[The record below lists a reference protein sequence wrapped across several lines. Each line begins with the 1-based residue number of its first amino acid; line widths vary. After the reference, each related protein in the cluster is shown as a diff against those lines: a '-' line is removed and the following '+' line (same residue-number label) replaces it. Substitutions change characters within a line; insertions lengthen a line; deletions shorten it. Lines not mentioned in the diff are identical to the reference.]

1 MGNLD
6 EITYDEIKH
15 HGIKGQKWGVRRFQ
29 NKNGSLTSAGKKRY
43 NDDEYDEERE
53 RLEQEVAA
61 RRGVK
66 YVRKTKKEREA
77 EDAENERQ
85 EKERRSKE
93 DAAYKRTEDR
103 MKEVDKKLQTK
114 YDFNSSDDVDKY
126 YKEYDEEWFKILYEE
141 RKKEGLSHTDLSTDE
156 LKHYGIRGMKWGVRR
171 FQNSDG
177 SLTAAGKK
185 RYGTSENFE
194 RQYPADK
201 KKSDMALIGASRD
214 AARGAKE
221 VNKNLREVER
231 EKASKKQK
239 KVNKQI
245 EEAARENARNMTD
258 QELREAVNRLNME
271 ENYTRM
277 MSNRNYIDVGESAA
291 SKFMDKTAKALVLT
305 ESALTIALLIRQ
317 LQK

>member
-1 MGNLD
+1 MGDFDN
-6 EITYDEIKH
+6 ITYDEIKH
-15 HGIKGQKWGVRRFQ
+15 HGIKGQKWGVRRYQ
-29 NKNGSLTSAGKKRY
+29 NA
-43 NDDEYDEERE
+43 
-53 RLEQEVAA
+53 
-61 RRGVK
+61 
-66 YVRKTKKEREA
+66 
-77 EDAENERQ
+77 
-85 EKERRSKE
+85 
-93 DAAYKRTEDR
+93 
-103 MKEVDKKLQTK
+103 
-114 YDFNSSDDVDKY
+114 
-126 YKEYDEEWFKILYEE
+126 
-141 RKKEGLSHTDLSTDE
+141 
-156 LKHYGIRGMKWGVRR
+156 
-171 FQNSDG
+171 DG

-201 KKSDMALIGASRD
+201 KKSDTALIGASRD

-221 VNKNLREVER
+221 VNRNLREVER
-231 EKASKKQK
+231 EKTSKKQK

-291 SKFMDKTAKALVLT
+291 SKFMDKTAKALIFT
-305 ESALTIALLIRQ
+305 ESALTVALLIRQ

>member
-201 KKSDMALIGASRD
+201 KKSDIALIGASRN
-214 AARGAKE
+214 AARGARE

-231 EKASKKQK
+231 EKSSKKQK

-291 SKFMDKTAKALVLT
+291 SKFMDKTAKALILT

>member
-1 MGNLD
+1 MDNLD

-93 DAAYKRTEDR
+93 DAAYKRTEDK
-103 MKEVDKKLQTK
+103 MKEVDKRLQAK

-156 LKHYGIRGMKWGVRR
+156 LYHHGIKGQKWGVRR
-171 FQNSDG
+171 FQNADG
-177 SLTAAGKK
+177 SLTIKGKQ
-185 RYGTSENFE
+185 RYGTKENFE
-194 RQYPADK
+194 KQYPEDK
-201 KKSDMALIGASRD
+201 KKALGKVSSTMKKTGGAVD
-214 AARGAKE
+214 KL
-221 VNKNLREVER
+221 KNI
-231 EKASKKQK
+231 
-239 KVNKQI
+239 NDKQI
-245 EEAARENARNMTD
+245 SKTNEARIKKDVSQMSD
-258 QELREAVNRLNME
+258 QELQKIVNRLNME
-271 ENYTRM
+271 ERYKQVMNSR
-277 MSNRNYIDVGESAA
+277 AA
-291 SKFMDKTAKALVLT
+291 EEGKNKVSKILEYAGT
-305 ESALTIALLIRQ
+305 ALTIGVGAVELMIKIQ
-317 LQK
+317 EMKK